1 MHSRPLSIRPLALA
15 ILLATSG
22 LASAQSNVTGSVYGS
37 AQPGQTVVIRNAD
50 TGLTRTISV
59 GADGKYRALALPTG
73 QYKIE
78 LQKDGATIAQRDV
91 LVQIASGAQIDFVAA
106 AATAHTNQ

>member
-1 MHSRPLSIRPLALA
+1 MARAAITLRATPFALRRHPVHTRPLSLRPLALA

-50 TGLTRTISV
+50 TGLTRTIS
-59 GADGKYRALALPTG
+59 L
-73 QYKIE
+73 
-78 LQKDGATIAQRDV
+78 
-91 LVQIASGAQIDFVAA
+91 
-106 AATAHTNQ
+106 